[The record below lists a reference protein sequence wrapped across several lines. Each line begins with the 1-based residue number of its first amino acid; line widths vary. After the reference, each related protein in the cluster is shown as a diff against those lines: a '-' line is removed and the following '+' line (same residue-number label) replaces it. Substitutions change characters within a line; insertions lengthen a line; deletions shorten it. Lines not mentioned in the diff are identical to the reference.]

1 MRRPAEPTATTHFFA
16 SLDAGDSL
24 QSSSS
29 TTAQIRGHGWH
40 SRDRIDR
47 HSLELPLTAQPNL
60 RSPSPSSTTTNSL
73 WTGARAGL
81 SLKTQIVYA
90 IVFTCRYLDLFT
102 NFYSMYN
109 TVLKVG

>member
-16 SLDAGDSL
+16 LAGCRRL
-24 QSSSS
+24 VASSSS

-60 RSPSPSSTTTNSL
+60 RSPSPSTTTNSL